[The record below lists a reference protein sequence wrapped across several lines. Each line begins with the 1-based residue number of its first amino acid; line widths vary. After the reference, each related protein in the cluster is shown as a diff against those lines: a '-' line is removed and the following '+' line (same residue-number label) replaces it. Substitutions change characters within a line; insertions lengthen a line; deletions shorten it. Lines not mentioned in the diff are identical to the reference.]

1 MSFIHD
7 VILNEEDICNL
18 SREKKILNHGIENG
32 KKLVV
37 YGRRNSGKTSLLKN
51 VIIPKFEK
59 KNKSA
64 FVIFCDF
71 MEVKDIDSIALRL
84 RVSFEKAFMKAFPK
98 ETFVKQIKNFLV
110 GLRPQITVDPLTGE
124 TSLSI
129 TAEKAGQEV
138 SLESI
143 FEILGKKIATKM
155 NVLIVL
161 DEFQDISFVP
171 EAQGLFRDALQKM
184 GKIPVVIMGSKKH
197 LLAKMFA
204 VPDAPFADFGV
215 DIEFNDIPYEEYHAY
230 CQERLSK
237 KGIKLSLENSTIWQN
252 LMCRNAEAMNILG
265 AYILENFSNKNIN
278 ELDLRK
284 SIESIIS
291 ERGSRYE
298 EYIGHLLTSE
308 QEVLI
313 AIAKYGPVLEP
324 SSKEFIKNLKS
335 AHATILKAV
344 RNLENHSYIE
354 KTMQGYQLVN
364 PMLKYYL
371 LKNR

>member
-7 VILNEEDICNL
+7 IILNEEDICNL
-18 SREKKILNHGIENG
+18 NREKKILTNGVEHG
-32 KKLVV
+32 KKMVV

-59 KNKSA
+59 KNKDA
-64 FVIFCDF
+64 FVVFCDF
-71 MEVKDIDSIALRL
+71 MEVKDIDSIASRL
-84 RVSFEKAFMKAFPK
+84 RASFEKAFMRAFPK

-124 TSLSI
+124 PSLSI
-129 TAEKAGQEV
+129 TSDKTGQEV
-138 SLESI
+138 ALDSI
-143 FEILGKKIATKM
+143 FEIIGTKIAKKM
-155 NVLIVL
+155 KVLLVL

-184 GKIPVVIMGSKKH
+184 GKVPIVIMGSKKH

-215 DIEFNDIPYEEYHAY
+215 DVEFQDIPHEEYYVY
-230 CQERLSK
+230 CQERLKK
-237 KGIKLSLENSTIWQN
+237 KGIKISLENSIVWQN
-252 LMCRNAEAMNILG
+252 LMYRNPEAMNILG
-265 AYILENFSNKNIN
+265 AHIFENFSNKTIN
-278 ELDLRK
+278 ELDIRK
-284 SIESIIS
+284 SIETIIS

-298 EYIGHLLTSE
+298 EYIGHLLSSE

-313 AIAKYGPVLEP
+313 AIARFGPVQEP
-324 SSKEFIKNLKS
+324 SSKQFIKNLKS
-335 AHATILKAV
+335 THATILKAV

-354 KTMQGYQLVN
+354 KNQQGYQLVN